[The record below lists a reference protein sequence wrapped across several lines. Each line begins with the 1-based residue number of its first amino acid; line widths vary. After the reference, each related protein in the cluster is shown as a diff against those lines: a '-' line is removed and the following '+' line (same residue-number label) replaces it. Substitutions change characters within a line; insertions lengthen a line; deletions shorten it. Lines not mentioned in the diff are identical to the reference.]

1 MEEENLMLTDELRAQ
16 LIETATTSRERA
28 YTPYSH
34 YEVGAALLT
43 ATGKIYSGVN
53 IENAAYPVT
62 MCAERVSVFKAI
74 SEGERDF
81 EAMAVVTANGGFPCG
96 SCRQVL
102 AEFGLDTL
110 IIVADGHGKIIREI
124 TVRELLP
131 EAFVPQYLFGD
142 Y

>member
-1 MEEENLMLTDELRAQ
+1 MLTYELRAQ
-16 LIETATTSRERA
+16 LIQIATLSRERA

-34 YEVGAALLT
+34 YDVGAALLT

-62 MCAERVSVFKAI
+62 ICAERVSVFKAV
-74 SEGERDF
+74 SDGEREF
-81 EAMAVVTANGGFPCG
+81 VAMAVVTANGGFPCG

-110 IIVADGHGKIIREI
+110 IIIADEHGKVVEET

-131 EAFVPQYLFGD
+131 GAFGPRYLSSE
-142 Y
+142 